1 MLRRAK
7 FAGQQVLIA
16 DRRLTIGRLLEQ
28 FQTVLAYCFGAK
40 EGCMTYG
47 TLPPGGYPA
56 SSKLFHWLVAIS
68 VIIQAPL
75 GIILVYAEL
84 GAWQDRL
91 YNFHKSMGV
100 LILILMVLRLL
111 NRALVGAPAPEP
123 TIADWQRTLSSA
135 VHGALYLLLILQA
148 LVGYWA
154 NSAFGAS
161 TPFFGLFEIPAIGS
175 KNDALSTTL
184 FMWHRWIGIALVIL
198 VGMHVAAALQHYFIQ
213 RDGVLQRMLPQALG
227 GR

>member
-1 MLRRAK
+1 
-7 FAGQQVLIA
+7 
-16 DRRLTIGRLLEQ
+16 
-28 FQTVLAYCFGAK
+28 
-40 EGCMTYG
+40 MTYG

-56 SSKLFHWLVAIS
+56 SSKWFHWLVAIS
-68 VIIQAPL
+68 VIIQVPL
-75 GIILVYAEL
+75 GVALVFAEL

-91 YNFHKSMGV
+91 FNFHKSMGV
-100 LILILMVLRLL
+100 LILILMILRLL

-123 TIADWQRTLSSA
+123 TLAEWQRKVSSA
-135 VHGALYLLLILQA
+135 VHGTLYLLLIVQS

-175 KNDALSTTL
+175 SNEALSNRL
-184 FMWHRWIGIALVIL
+184 FMAHRLIGLALVLL
-198 VGMHVAAALQHYFIQ
+198 VGVHVAAALQHFFIL

>member
-1 MLRRAK
+1 
-7 FAGQQVLIA
+7 
-16 DRRLTIGRLLEQ
+16 
-28 FQTVLAYCFGAK
+28 
-40 EGCMTYG
+40 MTYG
-47 TLPPGGYPA
+47 TLPPGGYPS

-75 GIILVYAEL
+75 GVIIGNAEL

-111 NRALVGAPAPEP
+111 NRLIVGAPAPEP
-123 TIADWQRTLSSA
+123 TIAPWQRSLSSA
-135 VHGALYLLLILQA
+135 VHGLLYVLLILQA
-148 LVGYWA
+148 IIGYLA
-154 NSAFGAS
+154 NSAFGAG
-161 TPFFGLFEIPAIGS
+161 TPFFGLFEIPPMIA
-175 KNDALSTTL
+175 NNEPLSNTL
-184 FMWHRWIGIALVIL
+184 FMFHRWIGIALILL
-198 VGMHVAAALQHYFIQ
+198 VGLHVAAALQHYFIQ